1 MEPVEEG
8 RILLYRNKNAFLAEC
23 RRRGI
28 KRLMIDA
35 DILPSGIVEKTIL
48 AEDPWTKDTLILK
61 TYEKT
66 SPSQPS

>member
-1 MEPVEEG
+1 MEPLEEG
-8 RILLYRNKNAFLAEC
+8 RILIYRDKGEFLAEC

-28 KRLMIDA
+28 KRLMVDA
-35 DILPSGIVEKTIL
+35 EIHPNGIVEKTIL